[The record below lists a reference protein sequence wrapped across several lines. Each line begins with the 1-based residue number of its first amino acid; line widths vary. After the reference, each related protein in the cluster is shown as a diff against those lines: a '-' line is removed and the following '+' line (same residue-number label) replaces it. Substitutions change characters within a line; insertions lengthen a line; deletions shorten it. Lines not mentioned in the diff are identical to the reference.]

1 MSTLFNRQGELNAV
15 GLRDALSQL
24 AKYASIIEETQS
36 ANQSLAG
43 KPSFND
49 EQRDELIKRALTSED
64 GKIALGQAMANPIR
78 RNLDY
83 MGIGRKV
90 FVVDPLPQGALP
102 VYDRDIDVAATVI
115 SSNGSAPESRVF
127 GDRVT
132 VPEFEVVSNPTV
144 RIAEVKRR
152 RFNVIDRAQQK
163 ARQEIQAQE
172 DANIFATLDYA
183 ADNTKGGENI
193 LVDKYAGTATGT
205 GLLPSG
211 AAVAG
216 HLHKAHLAQI
226 KTQIDQWD
234 LVTTKF
240 LMNITQFND
249 ILMWGAFGANT
260 TGAGALSEIDMVTQR
275 EILQTGLYAHL
286 WGADIMV
293 SKLVPA
299 GEIFGCA
306 DPEFVGVFPVRQDIE
321 VLPADEPKQLK
332 LGWVVNEIIGM
343 AVVNPRGVAACKLT
357 FNY

>member
-1 MSTLFNRQGELNAV
+1 MVKMSTLFNKQGDLNA
-15 GLRDALSQL
+15 GSLKDALAQL
-24 AKYASIIEETQS
+24 VKYASIVEETQS
-36 ANQSLAG
+36 ANQSFGG

-115 SSNGSAPESRVF
+115 SSNGAAPESRVF

-132 VPEFEVVSNPTV
+132 VPEFEIVSNPTV

-183 ADNTKGGENI
+183 SDTSKGGENTY
-193 LVDKYAGTATGT
+193 VSDTAN
-205 GLLPSG
+205 GLLASASG
-211 AAVAG
+211 G
-216 HLHKAHLAQI
+216 HLFKAHLIALKQ
-226 KTQIDQWD
+226 TVDQWD

-240 LMNITQFND
+240 LMNIKQFTD
-249 ILMWGAFGANT
+249 ILNWTAFSSTAN
-260 TGAGALSEIDMVTQR
+260 GEIDMVTQR
-275 EILQTGLYAHL
+275 EILQTGLYGSI
-286 WGADIMV
+286 WGADILV

-299 GEIFGCA
+299 KEIFAVA
-306 DPEFVGVFPVRQDIE
+306 DPEFVGVMPIRQDIE

-343 AVVNPRGVAACKLT
+343 AVINPRGVAACKLT
-357 FNY
+357 